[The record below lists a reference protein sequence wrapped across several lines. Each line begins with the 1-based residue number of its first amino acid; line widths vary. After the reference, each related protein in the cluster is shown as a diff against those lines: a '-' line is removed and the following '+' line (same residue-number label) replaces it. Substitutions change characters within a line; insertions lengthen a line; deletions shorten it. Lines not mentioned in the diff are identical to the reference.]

1 MITMNQIFN
10 IYKATGLN
18 NYLLSQLASD
28 NKVMQ
33 DWAIDKITS
42 LNFKNENDVLVYIAM
57 NI

>member
-1 MITMNQIFN
+1 MITLKTIYN

-28 NKVMQ
+28 DKSTQ
-33 DWAIDKITS
+33 QWAIDKVKS
-42 LNFKNENDVLVYIAM
+42 LNFKTENDVLVYIAT

>member
-18 NYLLSQLASD
+18 NYLFNSLASND
-28 NKVMQ
+28 KATQ
-33 DWAIDKITS
+33 QWAIDTIKS
-42 LNFKNENDVLVYIAM
+42 LNFKNENDVLMYIAM